1 MIINIIAL
9 FLLLLFL
16 VQGLLAIVFFFIR
29 RKNKKVINSLSN
41 NTYLPKVSVILP
53 FRGLDCN
60 FEDTIK
66 SLLNQNYDGDYEVF
80 FVSSEEKSVA
90 ISLVK
95 KYTEGVAN
103 AHFINA
109 AKTNTSKFRSDKV
122 NNLLC
127 GVNAA
132 SNDSDVYIFIDSD
145 ILPHKNWLKQM
156 VTPLQ
161 KSDCG
166 VTSASA
172 WIVSE
177 KKDTIYTLAARY
189 WDFLATTM
197 ITFPFTKFAR
207 GFSFAMRKETFE
219 MIGMKKVW
227 ENAFHDNFTLSS
239 AIRKHKMKIMYIP
252 DCLVSENF
260 SIRGFEWVKWVKR
273 QALNTKVNFKK
284 LWSFGFF
291 FVTLPRL
298 IGFIGFFVSLLLRL
312 ALGMSNPIINTFLAW
327 PIIFAITSLLVIFAV
342 YPDRKCYDDYNGSFF
357 EKIKLL
363 FSAYFSV
370 VYCFS
375 SIWAVIS
382 NTMEWRALT
391 YHEKTPYTTS
401 VKER

>member
-1 MIINIIAL
+1 
-9 FLLLLFL
+9 
-16 VQGLLAIVFFFIR
+16 
-29 RKNKKVINSLSN
+29 
-41 NTYLPKVSVILP
+41 
-53 FRGLDCN
+53 
-60 FEDTIK
+60 
-66 SLLNQNYDGDYEVF
+66 
-80 FVSSEEKSVA
+80 
-90 ISLVK
+90 
-95 KYTEGVAN
+95 
-103 AHFINA
+103 
-109 AKTNTSKFRSDKV
+109 
-122 NNLLC
+122 
-127 GVNAA
+127 
-132 SNDSDVYIFIDSD
+132 
-145 ILPHKNWLKQM
+145 
-156 VTPLQ
+156 
-161 KSDCG
+161 
-166 VTSASA
+166 
-172 WIVSE
+172 
-177 KKDTIYTLAARY
+177 
-189 WDFLATTM
+189 
-197 ITFPFTKFAR
+197 
-207 GFSFAMRKETFE
+207 
-219 MIGMKKVW
+219 
-227 ENAFHDNFTLSS
+227 
-239 AIRKHKMKIMYIP
+239 MKIMYIP

-312 ALGMSNPIINTFLAW
+312 ALGMSHPIINTFLAW